1 MKTRTK
7 VYIDRLAG
15 VPLAWLLNIAA
26 RILGKLLR
34 RDHSVTTENVR
45 TIVVSKYVGMGS
57 IIQATPLIRS
67 IRAAF
72 PQAGL
77 IFVTS
82 QSCRRM
88 VERLEHVDRI
98 ITVDDRGL
106 FRVIRTSICTLAELI
121 WFRPDLY
128 FDLEL
133 YSAYSCVMSLL
144 SLSRNRIGFYRE
156 SAQHKR
162 GSYTHLMYFNTR
174 NPIRHVYLQLGRA
187 VGCQPIESDRLGRI
201 RIDNQDRNEV
211 TAKLQPLGI
220 KARGYLVINPNASDL
235 MIERR
240 WPVNRFAELI
250 ERLLDQLD
258 YHIILIGSPGERPFV
273 TGLASQVR
281 GNTRGRLVN
290 LAGELSMGAL
300 LALLEQARCL
310 ITNDTGPMHMGWA
323 LQVPSVCL
331 FGPGDPQHYGWQGR
345 GVEILS
351 KTVYCSPCL
360 YHVDRP
366 PCNGNNICMQ
376 RITVDEVMDA
386 VRRILEGSTAGR
398 PEKALDASFFCDLDA
413 KPLGYIVRGSI
424 AAADLRRRDT
434 LATTPRLSQ
443 EESPDAHGGSVPP
456 KALLKE
462 EEARTL

>member
-220 KARGYLVINPNASDL
+220 KAQGVLR
-235 MIERR
+235 
-240 WPVNRFAELI
+240 
-250 ERLLDQLD
+250 DQ
-258 YHIILIGSPGERPFV
+258 PQRVRPDDR
-273 TGLASQVR
+273 AP
-281 GNTRGRLVN
+281 
-290 LAGELSMGAL
+290 LAGES
-300 LALLEQARCL
+300 
-310 ITNDTGPMHMGWA
+310 
-323 LQVPSVCL
+323 
-331 FGPGDPQHYGWQGR
+331 
-345 GVEILS
+345 
-351 KTVYCSPCL
+351 
-360 YHVDRP
+360 
-366 PCNGNNICMQ
+366 IC
-376 RITVDEVMDA
+376 RID
-386 VRRILEGSTAGR
+386 
-398 PEKALDASFFCDLDA
+398 
-413 KPLGYIVRGSI
+413 
-424 AAADLRRRDT
+424 
-434 LATTPRLSQ
+434 
-443 EESPDAHGGSVPP
+443 
-456 KALLKE
+456 
-462 EEARTL
+462 